1 MIGHRR
7 IALLVLALAASP
19 AEAADKKAQGKKKSA
34 APSPSAEIST
44 ETPAAATNATNA
56 PTSKATP
63 PADQPVL
70 VTSTKFDF
78 ESASIDGKM
87 KAPLGFMLH
96 GRTSTSQVNMIELR
110 TNFRNELRDSKA
122 AVMSIGAPP

>member
-1 MIGHRR
+1 MNLYRR
-7 IALLVLALAASP
+7 TTLLVLALSASY
-19 AEAADKKAQGKKKSA
+19 ASAADKKAPAKKKGASPAQSEQPVASPA
-34 APSPSAEIST
+34 ADTSST
-44 ETPAAATNATNA
+44 AATNNA
-56 PTSKATP
+56 KPRADE
-63 PADQPVL
+63 PAL

-78 ESASIDGKM
+78 ESASIDGMM

-122 AVMSIGAPP
+122 AVMAIGAPP